1 MFVYQRAVL
10 LAGEDGAHT
19 VDGSEIRRSPHHL
32 IGISIYFFT
41 AFSEPPTVCHQHF
54 SNFGNTKIQYVD
66 RIMRQIE
73 VSERQK
79 AKMLGSPSYSPPS
92 TYQSWIGMDVMPHVS
107 PLLFGF
113 DGTPK
118 SPNICD

>member
-1 MFVYQRAVL
+1 MLVYQRAVL

-19 VDGSEIRRSPHHL
+19 ADGSEIRRSPHHL
-32 IGISIYFFT
+32 IGNFIYLFT
-41 AFSEPPTVCHQHF
+41 AFSEPSTVCHQHF

-79 AKMLGSPSYSPPS
+79 AKNWVPPVVHLQAHINRGLGWMSCP
-92 TYQSWIGMDVMPHVS
+92 V
-107 PLLFGF
+107 
-113 DGTPK
+113 
-118 SPNICD
+118 